1 MKIPDGV
8 RTFNKHYLNR
18 LTGKLARA
26 GLSPFGM
33 VYHVGRR
40 SAKQYET
47 PIWVFPSEGGFIIAL
62 TYGTHVDWYRN
73 VLSAGQCRILYHH
86 QEYAIK
92 SIEPLERAAALP
104 LFPRFV
110 GTVLRL
116 IGMQD
121 FVRMAYQPQAG

>member
-26 GLSPFGM
+26 GLSPFAM
-33 VYHVGRR
+33 VYHVGRH
-40 SAKQYET
+40 SAKQYAT
-47 PIWVFPSEGGFIIAL
+47 PIWVFPIAGGFIIAL

-73 VLSAGQCRILYHH
+73 VLSAGQCRILYQR
-86 QEYAIK
+86 QEYAIT
-92 SIEPLERAAALP
+92 SIEPLERATALP
-104 LFPRFV
+104 HFPRFV
-110 GTVLRL
+110 GSVLRF

-121 FVRMAYQPQAG
+121 FVRMAYQP